1 MSIVETKKQHIT
13 EAKDNEN
20 VIVLFN
26 DDHNDFAFVMA
37 CLIKY
42 CKHTPMQ
49 AEQCALITHN
59 VGKCAVKYGS
69 LGALFPINVA
79 LQECGLTSEIQ

>member
-1 MSIVETKKQHIT
+1 MSIVEPKKEHIT
-13 EAKDNEN
+13 KATECEN
-20 VIVLFN
+20 SIVLFN
-26 DDHNDFAFVMA
+26 DDRNDFAFVIA

-42 CKHTPMQ
+42 CYHTPMQ

-59 VGKCAVKYGS
+59 VGKCVVKNGS
-69 LGALFPINVA
+69 LGELFAMNVA

>member
-1 MSIVETKKQHIT
+1 MSIVETKKEHT
-13 EAKDNEN
+13 AKATDNQN
-20 VIVLFN
+20 MIVLYN
-26 DDHNDFAFVMA
+26 DDHNDFAFVVA

-42 CKHTPMQ
+42 CGHTPLQ

-59 VGKCAVKYGS
+59 VGKCSVKVGS
-69 LGALFPINVA
+69 LGELFAMNVA

>member
-1 MSIVETKKQHIT
+1 MDIVKTKKANIT
-13 EAKDNEN
+13 KAEEN
-20 VIVLFN
+20 QNMIVLYN
-26 DDHNDFAFVMA
+26 DDHNDFAFVIA

-42 CKHTPMQ
+42 CGHTPIQ

-59 VGKCAVKYGS
+59 VGKCSVKVGC
-69 LGALFPINVA
+69 LGELFAINIA

>member
-1 MSIVETKKQHIT
+1 MSIVETKKQNIS
-13 EAKDNEN
+13 EAKSTEN
-20 VIVLFN
+20 QIVLFN
-26 DDHNDFAFVMA
+26 DNHNDFAFVMA

-42 CKHTPMQ
+42 CKHTPIQ

-59 VGKCAVKYGS
+59 SGKCSVKNGS
-69 LGALFPINVA
+69 LGELFPINVA